1 MLYENL
7 VLQNA
12 FSRSGRAQ
20 PRIDLDRIRERLQVS
35 RELTAQEADAL
46 LSESMWSR
54 PSPRTIGEF
63 ADNHSTHFRLFRI
76 Y

>member
-1 MLYENL
+1 MLYERL

-20 PRIDLDRIRERLQVS
+20 PRIDLDRIRERLQAS
-35 RELTAQEADAL
+35 RELTPQETDAL

-54 PSPRTIGEF
+54 PSPRVLNGF
-63 ADNHSTHFRLFRI
+63 ADNHSPDFRLFRI